1 MRLHAIG
8 YRSLGVEAAGR
19 DKQAGDVVVRLRA
32 MTKRFPGVTAV
43 DGVDLDFRPGEVHAI
58 AGENGAGKST
68 LMKLLSQA
76 ERADE
81 GEIELQGE
89 RVSFHGPKHAQQL
102 GIAMVHQEFALA
114 PHLTIAENLVL
125 GHETSRLGLI
135 ARGSERRQARELLER
150 VGLDVDP
157 SRRAGSLPVAAQQ
170 RVEIAKALA
179 IDAKV
184 VIMDEPTATLT
195 EREIEDLFGVIRTS
209 PRTASPSSTSRIG
222 STRSRASPTASP
234 SCATARWSRRSRRTP
249 WTSARS
255 SG

>member
-1 MRLHAIG
+1 
-8 YRSLGVEAAGR
+8 
-19 DKQAGDVVVRLRA
+19 

-76 ERADE
+76 ERPDE

-179 IDAKV
+179 IEAKV

-195 EREIEDLFGVIRTS
+195 EREIEDLFGVIRDLT
-209 PRTASPSSTSRIG
+209 
-222 STRSRASPTASP
+222 
-234 SCATARWSRRSRRTP
+234 
-249 WTSARS
+249 
-255 SG
+255 